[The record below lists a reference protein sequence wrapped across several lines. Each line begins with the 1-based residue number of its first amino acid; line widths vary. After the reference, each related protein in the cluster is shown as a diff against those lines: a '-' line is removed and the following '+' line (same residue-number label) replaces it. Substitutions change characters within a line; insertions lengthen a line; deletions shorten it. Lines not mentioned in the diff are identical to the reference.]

1 MQEGIVALIVGYA
14 AWIVLRRYAPK
25 GMKRVARTGIQ
36 RALTLLGW
44 HSAARKFDIEEPASH
59 DGGCGTC
66 AGCHGADA
74 SPAKKKFTISPEALK
89 RTASR

>member
-1 MQEGIVALIVGYA
+1 MQEWIVAVIVGYA
-14 AWIVLRRYAPK
+14 AWIVLKRYAPK
-25 GMKRVARTGIQ
+25 RMKRGARTGIQ
-36 RALTLLGW
+36 RTLTLLGW
-44 HSAARKFDIEEPASH
+44 RNAARKFDIEAPASR

-74 SPAKKKFTISPEALK
+74 PPAEKKFTISAEALK